1 MKKEKNDK
9 EKKVSYED
17 YETNKKISTAIHEK
31 VKKLGH
37 DYVLEKLK
45 KYGFSGA
52 EELAKKIL
60 ADKK

>member
-1 MKKEKNDK
+1 MKKEKNKK
-9 EKKVSYED
+9 EEVGNHED
-17 YETNKKISTAIHEK
+17 HETNKKISFAIHEK